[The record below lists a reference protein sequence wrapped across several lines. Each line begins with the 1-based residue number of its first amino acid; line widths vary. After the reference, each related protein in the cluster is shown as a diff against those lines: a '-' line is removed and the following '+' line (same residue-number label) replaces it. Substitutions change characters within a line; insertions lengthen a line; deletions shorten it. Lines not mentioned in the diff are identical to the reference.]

1 MTAQEIYDIT
11 LTHLRAQNS
20 RSVRTVTYWKSEEIE
35 SAYRGNDGKK
45 CPAGNLIEDSEY
57 DAKSMEGYVFS
68 SIIAAKETAQTLK
81 DKFSAHTELIDA
93 LNFIHDWSPPETWE
107 EELRALAPLFK
118 VKYKKAPPPEVKEV
132 TVEEVKT
139 EEVTEEIEEEKK

>member
-1 MTAQEIYDIT
+1 MIAQEIYDLT

-20 RSVRTVTYWKSEEIE
+20 RSVRVVTYWKREEVE

-57 DAKSMEGYVFS
+57 DAKTMEGYTFGS
-68 SIIAAKETAQTLK
+68 LLALKETPQSLK
-81 DKFSAHTELIDA
+81 DKFGSHVELIDA

-107 EELRALAPLFK
+107 EELSAIASLFK

-139 EEVTEEIEEEKK
+139 EEVTEEIKEEKK